1 LNNKSTDLVELA
13 LVHLAQ
19 PARHI
24 KQFDGLSNLTII
36 MPTFKRHDYVI
47 RLIVYLSAF
56 KVNLIIVDGS
66 PEAIDHRISSAL
78 ASMPRFR
85 YHHRATSMPER
96 IQFANQFVKTE
107 FVMLMAD
114 DDFYL
119 PTGLLSAMT
128 MLESTST
135 AVACMGQ
142 SIGLDVE
149 SSGVAYFFPY
159 GESLQ
164 NYSVQHDKPIERIRI
179 GIRNY
184 RSAASYAVFKTHG
197 FTNIWKDIESS
208 LCPEHLEYEHAIRT
222 YLEGGLLTVSE
233 TYWVRSFECDPV
245 ASVIDGNRATDFT
258 TWYTSADFV
267 EEKNKFRVRLKNA
280 FIQRL
285 KISDMQADK
294 LFLEICGYI
303 ISGCHTGLAGKPSPF
318 IRRLLQAKLKLNDT
332 FLAEVWAYLRLTMI
346 GVKLRNYVMVRDRKI
361 LDKARLCKTAEG
373 SEYLS
378 VLSCV
383 EVYKS

>member
-1 LNNKSTDLVELA
+1 LINKNTNLVEWALA
-13 LVHLAQ
+13 HLKQ
-19 PARHI
+19 PAQHL

-66 PEAIDHRISSAL
+66 PEAIDRRISSAL
-78 ASMPRFR
+78 ASVPRFR
-85 YHHRATSMPER
+85 YHHRATSLPER
-96 IQFANQFVKTE
+96 IQFANQFVETE

-128 MLESTST
+128 MLADSST

-164 NYSVQHDKPIERIRI
+164 NYSVQHDTPIERVRI

-184 RSAASYAVFKTHG
+184 RSAASYAVFKANG
-197 FTNIWKDIESS
+197 FASIWKDIESS
-208 LCPEHLEYEHAIRT
+208 SCPEHLEYEHAIRT
-222 YLEGGLLTVSE
+222 YLEGGLVTVNE

-245 ASVIDGNRATDFT
+245 ASAIDGNRANDFT
-258 TWYTSADFV
+258 TWYTSAVFA
-267 EEKNKFRVRLKNA
+267 EEKNKFSVRLKNA
-280 FIQRL
+280 FTQRL
-285 KISDMQADK
+285 KISDMQAVK
-294 LFLEICGYI
+294 LCDEICGYI
-303 ISGCHTGLAGKPSPF
+303 VSGSHTGLAGKSSPF
-318 IRRLLQAKLKLNDT
+318 IRVFLQVKLKLSGSLLGE
-332 FLAEVWAYLRLTMI
+332 FLDYLRSTMI
-346 GVKLRNYVMVRDRKI
+346 GLKLRNYVKVHERKI
-361 LDKARLCKTAEG
+361 LDKTCLCKTAEEC
-373 SEYLS
+373 EYLS

-383 EVYKS
+383 EVDKN